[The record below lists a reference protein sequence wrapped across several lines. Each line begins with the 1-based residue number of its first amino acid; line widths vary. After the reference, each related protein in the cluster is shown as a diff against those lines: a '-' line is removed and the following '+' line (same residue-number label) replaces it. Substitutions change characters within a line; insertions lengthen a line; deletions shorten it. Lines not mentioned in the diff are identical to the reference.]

1 MIVRVDVERTEY
13 GHIYI
18 EVEDYD
24 EAEQIV
30 NDGDFDCYD
39 VTLEDSN
46 WSDGWTATIDNIEI
60 VDDDEWKLDKA

>member
-30 NDGDFDCYD
+30 NDADFDSYD
-39 VTLEDSN
+39 VIREDSN
-46 WSDGWTATIDNIEI
+46 WSDGWVANLDNIAI
-60 VDDDEWKLDKA
+60 VDDDEWKLDKC

>member
-30 NDGDFDCYD
+30 NDADFDSYD
-39 VTLEDSN
+39 VILEDSN
-46 WSDGWTATIDNIEI
+46 WSDGWVANLDNIAI
-60 VDDDEWKLDKA
+60 VDDDEWKLDKR